1 MEKKSEYQIFTCVHE
16 GILEIT
22 LTGEITAYD
31 VQKLQTEVIDIVI
44 SNNLKNILIDV
55 CGLKGRFGYSEA
67 YYRVRNYPSNIP
79 KVNTAVV
86 DIPEHADYESF
97 HEITA
102 TNVGLSLKCFT
113 DIDEA
118 RVWLKSKE
126 KSIAI

>member
-1 MEKKSEYQIFTCVHE
+1 MEKKSEYQIFTGVHE

-31 VQKLQTEVIDIVI
+31 VQTLQSEVIDVVI

-67 YYRVRNYPSNIP
+67 YHRVRNYPSNIHQ
-79 KVNTAVV
+79 VNTAVV

-113 DIDEA
+113 DIDDA
-118 RVWLKSKE
+118 KVWLKSKE
-126 KSIAI
+126 KKIIS

>member
-1 MEKKSEYQIFTCVHE
+1 
-16 GILEIT
+16 
-22 LTGEITAYD
+22 
-31 VQKLQTEVIDIVI
+31 
-44 SNNLKNILIDV
+44 
-55 CGLKGRFGYSEA
+55 
-67 YYRVRNYPSNIP
+67 
-79 KVNTAVV
+79 VNTAVV

-126 KSIAI
+126 KKITNQTIE